1 MTASAS
7 HIGMRGPAPEMR
19 EPGRTAL
26 MLSPA
31 VLFYAVFFG
40 TPMLSLFVLSFWRA
54 EGFNIVPAFT
64 AENYLKIFASGLYR
78 DIILRTIGVGL
89 LTAAITVPVGFTLS
103 YLMRFVFQQRAQMIL
118 QLVLVS
124 LFSGYLVRIYAWRT
138 ILGKQGLLN
147 SALHWLG
154 LTDGPLDF
162 LIYSNFAVIVTLTGL
177 LLPLAVLPI
186 YSSMANIS
194 RDHIEIATDLG
205 SRRLHLIRTV
215 LVPMALPGIRSAF
228 AFTFLLA
235 AGDFVTPSL
244 VGGSRS
250 IMIGNVV
257 ADQFRGTGANW
268 PLGAA
273 LAFVETLGLPVVS
286 NGMGRGIV
294 PGGHPCCVTRARK
307 PAFSGCDLAL
317 VIGTPL
323 DFRIGYGAFGPYDA
337 PAAVVHL
344 ADSPEQVATH
354 RPLAASAAGDLS
366 TILTTL
372 GDLVGH
378 PGRWGEWVNGL
389 SEASRAAYLGDG
401 DILAAQ
407 RDPIHPARIYGE
419 LLPRLSDDTIV
430 IGDGGDFVSWAGRF
444 IHPKRPGRW
453 LDPGPFGC
461 LGAGLGAAIGA
472 RVADP
477 DSPIVLLLG
486 DGAAGMSLMDVDT
499 LVRHKLP
506 VVMVVGNNGMWG
518 LEKHPMQL
526 MFGYDVAAELAPQTR
541 YDEVVRGLGGA
552 GEMVTRPG
560 DLRAALQRGF
570 DSGVPYLVNVVTD
583 PAVAYPRST
592 TGI

>member
-1 MTASAS
+1 MSHLPSLAIDPNASA
-7 HIGMRGPAPEMR
+7 GA
-19 EPGRTAL
+19 
-26 MLSPA
+26 A
-31 VLFYAVFFG
+31 VVEAAVNAG
-40 TPMLSLFVLSFWRA
+40 A
-54 EGFNIVPAFT
+54 EAM
-64 AENYLKIFASGLYR
+64 
-78 DIILRTIGVGL
+78 
-89 LTAAITVPVGFTLS
+89 FTLS
-103 YLMRFVFQQRAQMIL
+103 GAHIFPLYDAAHRGDAPLRMVDVRHEASAVFAAEAVGKLTRTPGFAVVTAGPGVTNVLSPITQACFAGAPLVVFGGRAPEFTWGRGAL
-118 QLVLVS
+118 QELDQAPIFSTVTKGSRTVRTAAEAGTATAEAFAMAGRAHRGPVFLEAGIDI
-124 LFSGYLVRIYAWRT
+124 LFSPRASTPGAADVGEEAGAPR
-138 ILGKQGLLN
+138 
-147 SALHWLG
+147 
-154 LTDGPLDF
+154 
-162 LIYSNFAVIVTLTGL
+162 IVTGDL
-177 LLPLAVLPI
+177 
-186 YSSMANIS
+186 
-194 RDHIEIATDLG
+194 EQIAA
-205 SRRLHLIRTV
+205 LIRAAERPIVV
-215 LVPMALPGIRSAF
+215 LG
-228 AFTFLLA
+228 
-235 AGDFVTPSL
+235 GDVWS
-244 VGGSRS
+244 
-250 IMIGNVV
+250 
-257 ADQFRGTGANW
+257 DGAE
-268 PLGAA
+268 GAA

-378 PGRWGEWVNGL
+378 PGRWGEWVDGL
-389 SEASRAAYLGDG
+389 SEASRAAYLSDG
-401 DILAAQ
+401 DTLAAQ

-506 VVMVVGNNGMWG
+506 IVVVMGNNSAWG
-518 LEKHPMQL
+518 LEKGPMR
-526 MFGYDVAAELAPQTR
+526 MVYSYDILADLAPQTR
-541 YDEVVRGLGGA
+541 YDEVVRALGGA
-552 GEMVTRPG
+552 GELVTRPEAIG
-560 DLRAALQRGF
+560 PAIDRAFA
-570 DSGVPYLVNVVTD
+570 SGVPYLVNIVTD
-583 PAVAYPRST
+583 PEIAYPRST
-592 TGI
+592 TGL